1 MNSRYAFGRLLALG
15 AAACWGLIT
24 SFARIVYQEGAN
36 PASLTVLR
44 FVLLA
49 LTMLMLLVV
58 FKRPLRITVSRKLM
72 SGLILSWYLITAGH
86 LGAVNFIPIS
96 LAAVIFYTFPFMV
109 LGYARF
115 VQRKRVTLRE
125 ASGFIVAFAG
135 LVVALGPVI
144 TGLDPVG
151 VGLAFVGALAAATFL
166 VAYER
171 VPDHVDVIAISFW
184 LALGCVVLSLVVA
197 LFGRDVPIPNSE
209 RAWLALGAI
218 AVFTATAFILNLLA
232 VRRIGAATTSLL
244 LNLEP
249 VVIMCAAVFLV
260 GEHLSTQQI
269 IGIIVVVSG
278 LIVSQWPEKTDKTAV
293 LPVP

>member
-1 MNSRYAFGRLLALG
+1 MNSQIAVGRLTALG
-15 AAACWGLIT
+15 AAACWGVIT
-24 SFARIVYQEGAN
+24 SFAQIVYQEGAN
-36 PASLTVLR
+36 PPSLTVLR
-44 FVLLA
+44 FILL
-49 LTMLMLLVV
+49 MLSMLLLVV
-58 FKRPLRITVSRKLM
+58 VFRRPFRIKVSWKLM
-72 SGLILSWYLITAGH
+72 GLLTVSWYLITAGH
-86 LGAVNFIPIS
+86 IGAVNYIPVS

-115 VQRKRVTLRE
+115 VQRKSVTLRE
-125 ASGFIVAFAG
+125 LAGFVTAFAG

-144 TGLDPVG
+144 ADLDPVG
-151 VGLAFVGALAAATFL
+151 VALAFLGAVAAATFL

-171 VPDHVDVIAISFW
+171 VPDNVSVITISFW
-184 LALGCVVLSLVVA
+184 MALGCVVLSLAVA
-197 LFGRDVPIPNSE
+197 LLGGDIPIPGTQ

-218 AVFTATAFILNLLA
+218 AVFTATAFILNLMA

-249 VVIMCAAVFLV
+249 VVIMCAAVLLV
-260 GEHLSTQQI
+260 GEQLTIQQV